1 MIHFVR
7 SGTESNGKNINTY
20 LINTLINLV
29 SIIGQGPQR
38 VLALATEEIKDSLS
52 DFKEF
57 MLKERRCIPRKELIS
72 NVNVK

>member
-7 SGTESNGKNINTY
+7 SGTESNGKNINTC

-29 SIIGQGPQR
+29 SITGQGPQR
-38 VLALATEEIKDSLS
+38 VLPLATEEIKDSIS
-52 DFKEF
+52 AFKEF
-57 MLKERRCIPRKELIS
+57 MLKERRCIQREELIS